1 MATMTTKVGA
11 ASMTDVQTGFTLDRV
26 KPNPLPK
33 AAPALHENFDPGFG
47 GKFVVRFSILVALV
61 FGAWTAFLYAAIDR
75 DFGSGYGL
83 AIFSLAHVQ
92 SRLFRYVLYS
102 TIVQA
107 TVLAILAGALAIF
120 FSHKIAG
127 PVFRMKR
134 FLLAWRSG
142 EPFAG
147 GLRLRQ
153 GDQIQR
159 FAGSVE
165 SALSQLAAKSHATA
179 ATAEALATR
188 LAAGEAVAPAEIAK
202 LRKDVAGMK
211 VD

>member
-1 MATMTTKVGA
+1 MTGVPSGL
-11 ASMTDVQTGFTLDRV
+11 TLDCV
-26 KPNPLPK
+26 KPHPL
-33 AAPALHENFDPGFG
+33 ASTAPALRENFDPGFAG
-47 GKFVVRFSILVALV
+47 RFVVRFSILVALL
-61 FGAWTAFLYAAIDR
+61 FGAWTTFLYLALDR
-75 DFGSGYGL
+75 DFASGYGL

-107 TVLAILAGALAIF
+107 TVLAILAGALAIL

-134 FLLAWRSG
+134 FLLAWRGGQSF
-142 EPFAG
+142 PG

-153 GDQIQR
+153 GDQVQR
-159 FAGSVE
+159 FASTME
-165 SALSQLAAKSHATA
+165 SAFAQLAARSRA
-179 ATAEALATR
+179 AASQAEALAAR

-202 LRKDVAGMK
+202 LRKELEGMK